1 MKKDPQNCWEY
12 MKCPKNLR
20 DKCEAYTEGY
30 GKECWL
36 LPKYNLKGCPAHP
49 DSCFNCPWYK
59 KNNPAVIP

>member
-30 GKECWL
+30 GNECWL

-59 KNNPAVIP
+59 KNNLA